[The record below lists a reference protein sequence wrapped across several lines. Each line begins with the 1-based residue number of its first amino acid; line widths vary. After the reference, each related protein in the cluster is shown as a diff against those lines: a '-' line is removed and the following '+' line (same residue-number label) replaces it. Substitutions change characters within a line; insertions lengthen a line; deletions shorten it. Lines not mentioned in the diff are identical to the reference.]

1 MMRVLYRVLAL
12 IAGFAGRVLTDT
24 FKFAPATT
32 EPRNPKRGWKKFS
45 GGGSFG
51 KVTDAQLAKRAK
63 SGLPVVRLDEYRDK
77 ALPTSFP
84 GDVNKGFEPARSNGL
99 KYPALCLKLSQ

>member
-1 MMRVLYRVLAL
+1 MVP
-12 IAGFAGRVLTDT
+12 DT